1 MIRLTGRGSPAED
14 TKKSRPASSG
24 PRCLSSGVVAE
35 QAPHTARGTPGDR
48 RFVVTI
54 LVWIQNSHPTRGHG
68 QAESPAF
75 RAPFISKGMKRRLE
89 YGRARAG

>member
-14 TKKSRPASSG
+14 NKKSRPVSSG

-35 QAPHTARGTPGDR
+35 QASNTARGAPDSFGGS
-48 RFVVTI
+48 
-54 LVWIQNSHPTRGHG
+54 WCYQSHALYSHRAWGRG

-75 RAPFISKGMKRRLE
+75 RAPLDFKGKLRRLDD
-89 YGRARAG
+89 GRARAG